1 MRSLLKE
8 NGAEALIGLLVVLVA
23 VWFGNYAWSRTGGGR
38 AANAIRVTAQFQN
51 VTGVNVG
58 TDVRVAGMKVGK
70 VVEQRLD
77 PKTYQAEVTL
87 ALDPNAPVPSDSSAA
102 ITSEGFLGGSYIA
115 LVPGGSSTPFK
126 NGDTIL
132 DTQGSVDLMSMV
144 GQFIN
149 RSGGSTGGGDAKGT
163 AGSTGSAAAAA
174 STPAPAQP

>member
-8 NGAEALIGLLVVLVA
+8 HGAEALIGLLVVLIA
-23 VWFGNYAWSRTGGGR
+23 IWFGHYAWGRTGGGR
-38 AANAIRVTAQFQN
+38 AANAIRVSAQFGN
-51 VTGVNVG
+51 VSGVNVG
-58 TDVRVAGMKVGK
+58 TDVRVAGMKIGQVVG
-70 VVEQRLD
+70 QHLD
-77 PKTYQAEVTL
+77 PKTYQADVTL
-87 ALDPNAPVPSDSSAA
+87 ALDPNTPVPSDSSAA

-115 LVPGGSSTPFK
+115 LIPGGSSTPLK

-149 RSGGSTGGGDAKGT
+149 RSGGGDSKSS
-163 AGSTGSAAAAA
+163 AGSTPDATA

>member
-8 NGAEALIGLLVVLVA
+8 HGAEALIGLLVVLVA
-23 VWFGNYAWSRTGGGR
+23 VWFGYYAWGRTGGGR
-38 AANAIRVTAQFQN
+38 AANAIRVTAQFPN

-58 TDVRVAGMKVGK
+58 TDVRVAGLKIGQ
-70 VVEQRLD
+70 VVTQHLD
-77 PKTYQAEVTL
+77 PKTFQAEVTL
-87 ALDPNAPVPSDSSAA
+87 ALDPNTPVPEDSSAA

-115 LVPGGSSTPFK
+115 LIPGGASTPLK

-149 RSGGSTGGGDAKGT
+149 RSGGDAGKGAGT
-163 AGSTGSAAAAA
+163 AAGGNA
-174 STPAPAQP
+174 SVGDQTTASPAQP